1 MSVNSIIIIGLGFN
15 LIASVLIAYG
25 RIFRS
30 KRTIRKESETGES
43 YNVHEEKHRLI
54 ETRIAQ
60 AGALLLVVGFT
71 LQVIG
76 NVFD

>member
-15 LIASVLIAYG
+15 LIASVLIVYG

-60 AGALLLVVGFT
+60 AGALLLVIGFT
-71 LQVIG
+71 L
-76 NVFD
+76 

>member
-30 KRTIRKESETGES
+30 KRTIRKESETDES

-54 ETRIAQ
+54 ELELHRPEHYY
-60 AGALLLVVGFT
+60 LS
-71 LQVIG
+71 
-76 NVFD
+76 